1 MSKDNLSDKSL
12 FKQLQQQ
19 DKQAFLAAYD
29 LYLDDIFRFILFKVN
44 DVEKAE
50 DITSTVFLKVWDC
63 VQNNRLKDHKTLKP
77 FLYKVARNLVIDYY
91 RTKSRQPEI
100 SYHHDPDS
108 LNLVSKENDFVKQ
121 LSIASDFGQ
130 VEKKLLEL
138 KDEYRE
144 VIILR
149 YVNELSVAEIA
160 ATLEKNRGNVS
171 VLLFRAL
178 KALRE
183 ITKEEK
189 GN

>member
-1 MSKDNLSDKSL
+1 MNKDKLSDKSL
-12 FKQLQQQ
+12 FKRLERQ

-29 LYLDDIFRFILFKVN
+29 LYLDDIFRFILFKVS

-50 DITSTVFLKVWDC
+50 DITSTVFLKVWDY

-77 FLYKVARNLVIDYY
+77 FLYKVARNLVIDHY
-91 RTKSRQPEI
+91 RAENRQPEI
-100 SYHHDPDS
+100 AYHHDSDS
-108 LNLVSKENDFVKQ
+108 LNLVSEKNDFVKQ
-121 LSIASDFGQ
+121 LSIALDFGH

-160 ATLEKNRGNVS
+160 DTLKKGKSNVR
-171 VLLFRAL
+171 VLIFRAL
-178 KALRE
+178 KALRKILE
-183 ITKEEK
+183 QE
-189 GN
+189 N